1 MTREIAKTTYDSI
14 IPLEIWDTP
23 GSFDIQ
29 KFPIQWKDFAAIVF
43 VIDLTQ
49 EDKFQSA
56 VNQMHTIFITA
67 YAHNPRLNFEVFLH
81 KADSVHNDWLGELY
95 REINQRYTDE
105 IWDYDL
111 KDFFPSH
118 GDPNNANTGS
128 GGTSSQPT
136 TPSRSTS
143 NGVATTTT
151 TSPLPS
157 ANANI
162 YIEDED
168 AFLESL
174 MNAARFFM
182 TSVHD
187 SSLQEA
193 WGRVMQSL
201 MGSLYG
207 PIEGLMSTFARTNN
221 MEKAFLFD
229 INAKFNVAADD
240 SITETKNF
248 HLSTDYIGKMLAFQS
263 LFEKLPE
270 ARKEARRIA
279 QGEQDEED
287 DEDDQDGQDE
297 RDIEWPSQTVKL
309 SDGKCLVYWQIS
321 KYAPPKQPFFLM
333 FVPVQATHPLGLLC
347 CANRRLALL
356 GACSAAEYE
365 KMQGMMEFNVVLLRQ
380 GILDMLDASQG
391 M

>member
-1 MTREIAKTTYDSI
+1 MASVERKKILLLGGTKSGKTSIVKTVFDGLNPNRAMWIEMTREIAKTTYDSI

-29 KFPIQWKDFAAIVF
+29 KFPIQWKGFAAIVF
-43 VIDLTQ
+43 VIDLTASPYLTQ

-81 KADSVHNDWLGELY
+81 KADSVHNDWLG
-95 REINQRYTDE
+95 DE

-111 KDFFPSH
+111 KDFFPSQ
-118 GDPNNANTGS
+118 GKGAEPS
-128 GGTSSQPT
+128 
-136 TPSRSTS
+136 TPSRS
-143 NGVATTTT
+143 NGTAL
-151 TSPLPS
+151 SS

-162 YIEDED
+162 FIEDED

-201 MGSLYG
+201 MGPLYG

-270 ARKEARRIA
+270 ARKEARRISFG
-279 QGEQDEED
+279 GE
-287 DEDDQDGQDE
+287 DEDEDEQDE
-297 RDIEWPSQTVKL
+297 RDIEWPSQIVRL

-321 KYAPPKQPFFLM
+321 K
-333 FVPVQATHPLGLLC
+333 
-347 CANRRLALL
+347 RLALL
-356 GACSAAEYE
+356 GACSAAEYD

-380 GILDMLDASQG
+380 GILDMLDASEG
-391 M
+391 V

>member
-1 MTREIAKTTYDSI
+1 
-14 IPLEIWDTP
+14 
-23 GSFDIQ
+23 
-29 KFPIQWKDFAAIVF
+29 
-43 VIDLTQ
+43 
-49 EDKFQSA
+49 
-56 VNQMHTIFITA
+56 MHTIFITA

-81 KADSVHNDWLGELY
+81 KADSVHNDWLGGTSSHSLTHRSTYRSDSHGRTVLTIIAYPVELY

-118 GDPNNANTGS
+118 GDPHNTTTGS
-128 GGTSSQPT
+128 SSQQQQHPS

-143 NGVATTTT
+143 NGLVATV
-151 TSPLPS
+151 TSPLQS

-207 PIEGLMSTFARTNN
+207 PIEGLMSTFARVRCGEQT
-221 MEKAFLFD
+221 LP
-229 INAKFNVAADD
+229 
-240 SITETKNF
+240 
-248 HLSTDYIGKMLAFQS
+248 TDQS
-263 LFEKLPE
+263 L
-270 ARKEARRIA
+270 
-279 QGEQDEED
+279 
-287 DEDDQDGQDE
+287 
-297 RDIEWPSQTVKL
+297 
-309 SDGKCLVYWQIS
+309 CLLT
-321 KYAPPKQPFFLM
+321 P
-333 FVPVQATHPLGLLC
+333 H
-347 CANRRLALL
+347 
-356 GACSAAEYE
+356 
-365 KMQGMMEFNVVLLRQ
+365 
-380 GILDMLDASQG
+380 
-391 M
+391 

>member
-1 MTREIAKTTYDSI
+1 MASVPERKKILLLGGTKSGKTSIVKTVFDGLNPNRAMWIEMTREIAKTTYDSI

-111 KDFFPSH
+111 KDFFPSQ
-118 GDPNNANTGS
+118 GKSGS
-128 GGTSSQPT
+128 SSQPS
-136 TPSRSTS
+136 TPSRP
-143 NGVATTTT
+143 NGTTA
-151 TSPLPS
+151 LNA

-162 YIEDED
+162 FIEDED

-201 MGSLYG
+201 MGPLYG

-221 MEKAFLFD
+221 LEKAFLFD

-248 HLSTDYIGKMLAFQS
+248 HLSTDYIGKMLVFQS
-263 LFEKLPE
+263 LFDKLPE

-279 QGEQDEED
+279 FGEDDEED
-287 DEDDQDGQDE
+287 APDD
-297 RDIEWPSQTVKL
+297 RDVEWPSSAVRL
-309 SDGKCLVYWQIS
+309 SDGKCLLYWQIS
-321 KYAPPKQPFFLM
+321 K
-333 FVPVQATHPLGLLC
+333 
-347 CANRRLALL
+347 RLALL
-356 GACSAAEYE
+356 GAGSAAEYD

-380 GILDMLDASQG
+380 GLLDMLNASQSYEV
-391 M
+391 

>member
-1 MTREIAKTTYDSI
+1 LAWRCAFLVPPITLELIAGIRS
-14 IPLEIWDTP
+14 
-23 GSFDIQ
+23 
-29 KFPIQWKDFAAIVF
+29 
-43 VIDLTQ
+43 
-49 EDKFQSA
+49 
-56 VNQMHTIFITA
+56 
-67 YAHNPRLNFEVFLH
+67 
-81 KADSVHNDWLGELY
+81 ELY

-111 KDFFPSH
+111 KDFFPSQ
-118 GDPNNANTGS
+118 GKGS
-128 GGTSSQPT
+128 EPS
-136 TPSRSTS
+136 TPSRS
-143 NGVATTTT
+143 NGTAL
-151 TSPLPS
+151 SS

-162 YIEDED
+162 FIEDED

-201 MGSLYG
+201 MGPLYG
-207 PIEGLMSTFARTNN
+207 PIEGLMSTFARVSTREVLRKRKILTFLSRQTNN

-263 LFEKLPE
+263 LFECVRPLQSAMVTDLSFAAGNFPRQGK
-270 ARKEARRIA
+270 RRGA
-279 QGEQDEED
+279 SVSETRRMKRRNRTSETSSG
-287 DEDDQDGQDE
+287 
-297 RDIEWPSQTVKL
+297 RRKL
-309 SDGKCLVYWQIS
+309 SGCQMENVSSTGKYRS
-321 KYAPPKQPFFLM
+321 KSFCIDPRGTHVDSFF
-333 FVPVQATHPLGLLC
+333 P
-347 CANRRLALL
+347 RRLALL
-356 GACSAAEYE
+356 GACSAAEYD

-380 GILDMLDASQG
+380 GILDMLEAGEDV
-391 M
+391 